1 MDALPNLVAVLLL
14 VLANG
19 FFVASEFAL
28 VSVRRSRIE
37 QLVAEGN
44 PLAESVRHALQRLD
58 LYIAATQL
66 GITMASIGLGWVG
79 EPALA
84 HLIEP
89 WLARLPFLPAES
101 REVAAHTT
109 AVAIAFATITAL
121 HIVLGELAPKS
132 LALRRSE
139 ATALLVARPLSL
151 FLFVF
156 RLPIHLLNS
165 LGNLVVRALGLQPAA
180 GEELVHSADEL
191 RLLVI
196 GSREAGVL
204 DETEAEIVSRVLGF
218 AEVTV
223 REVMVPRTELQA
235 LPVTA
240 SWPQVLH
247 LAATSGH
254 SRFPVYDGDLDQLV
268 GVLHVKDLFKLLE
281 QSNPPEPFDL
291 RRLARSVPVVPDSLP
306 VDSLLVQ
313 LQREQRSIAMVV
325 DEFGGI
331 AGLVTLQD
339 VLQRIVGQLGDE
351 FEPARPKIVPQP
363 DGSLLVDGLAR
374 IEDVALQC
382 GLRVP
387 EEDTEEVETMGGLV
401 MLHLGRLPAV
411 GDEVVVGGRR
421 LRVEQMDGRRVARI
435 RLLPAANQL
444 PRAARP

>member
-1 MDALPNLVAVLLL
+1 MEAIPNLVAVLLL

-37 QLVAEGN
+37 QLVAEGH
-44 PLAESVRHALQRLD
+44 PLAPAVQRALQRLN

-66 GITMASIGLGWVG
+66 GITMASLGLGWAG

-84 HLIEP
+84 QLIEP
-89 WLARLPFLPAES
+89 WVARLPFLPPES
-101 REVAAHTT
+101 R
-109 AVAIAFATITAL
+109 AVATHTAAATIAFAAITTL

-132 LALRRSE
+132 LALQRAE
-139 ATALLVARPLSL
+139 AMALFVVRPLTL

-156 RLPIHLLNS
+156 RLPIYLLSS
-165 LGNLVVRALGLQPAA
+165 LGTLVVRALGLHPAT

-218 AEVTV
+218 AELTV
-223 REVMVPRTELQA
+223 REVMVPRTEIQA
-235 LPVTA
+235 LPATA
-240 SWPQVLH
+240 TWREVLH

-281 QSNPPEPFDL
+281 QCNPPEPFDL
-291 RRLARSVPVVPDSLP
+291 RRLVRSVPIVPDSLP

-351 FEPARPKIVPQP
+351 FEPAQPKIVPQP

-374 IEDVALQC
+374 IEDVAHQC

-387 EEDTEEVETMGGLV
+387 PEDTEEVETMGGLV

-411 GDEVVVGGRR
+411 GDEVEVGGRR

-435 RLLPAANQL
+435 RLLPAANQMQ
-444 PRAARP
+444 PAARP